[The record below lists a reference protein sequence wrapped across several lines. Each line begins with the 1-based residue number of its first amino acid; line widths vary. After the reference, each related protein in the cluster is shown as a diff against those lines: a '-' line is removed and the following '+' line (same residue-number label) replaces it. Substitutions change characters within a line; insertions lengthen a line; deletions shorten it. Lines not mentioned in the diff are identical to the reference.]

1 VGALRHGAGR
11 RASRAGDPGVIQQVN
26 LYRDDVVLRAPK
38 LDARALL
45 QLLAALACA
54 LLAVSV
60 GLVTWGWLQGR
71 ALADLRESNAA
82 GQRDLAALEARYASH
97 ADSAALDAEIA
108 RLDSELR
115 ARQHLIELI
124 RTSSVNRSGFSAQ
137 LEGLAL
143 GRIPGMWLE
152 SFALSQGG
160 RGLELAGRALR
171 PDRVPGFVLELGQQA
186 PFAGTEF
193 EALLLERPAGSGAL
207 RFEIRT
213 AVPEATAAAGGAG

>member
-1 VGALRHGAGR
+1 VT
-11 RASRAGDPGVIQQVN
+11 QQVN
-26 LYRDDVVLRAPK
+26 LYRDDVILRAPK

-54 LLAVSV
+54 LLVVST
-60 GLVTWGWLQGR
+60 GLVGWSWLQGR
-71 ALADLRESNAA
+71 SLADLRESNTAA
-82 GQRDLAALEARYASH
+82 QRDLAALEARYATH

-124 RTSSVNRSGFSAQ
+124 RTSSVNRSGFSPQ
-137 LEGLAL
+137 LEGLAF

-152 SFALSQGG
+152 SFAFSQGG

-171 PDRVPGFVLELGQQA
+171 PDLVPGFVLELGQQA
-186 PFAGTEF
+186 VFAGTEF
-193 EALLLERPAGSGAL
+193 EALLLERPAGSAAL

-213 AVPEATAAAGGAG
+213 AFPEPAAGAAGGAG